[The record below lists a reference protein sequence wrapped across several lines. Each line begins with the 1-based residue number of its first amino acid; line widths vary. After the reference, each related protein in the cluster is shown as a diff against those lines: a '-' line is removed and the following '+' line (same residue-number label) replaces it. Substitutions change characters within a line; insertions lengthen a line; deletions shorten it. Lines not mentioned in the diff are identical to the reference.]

1 MNILFYSMLFI
12 VGAIVGNYLAIK
24 AKEIPQ
30 RLDLKKTHYSNY
42 KNEKLI
48 SKLTYIFMGGLTSVV
63 LANVL
68 KVNKHEI
75 ETAKLIIYIF
85 AMIYISILIIV
96 AGVDRNYTKID
107 KKILAFGI
115 IISILYM
122 LYLCTVDLASVHL
135 SIIYL
140 SAYTVLLVIDSLL
153 LKKLA
158 KDSYIVNNLILSM
171 IILVFTDLRAL
182 TYTLVMAM
190 VAVILYALLVKSQ
203 KNKNG
208 NRDLKI
214 NEIPVGYFIA
224 ASNVMVLFMIRI
236 FENYFIL

>member
-1 MNILFYSMLFI
+1 MNILFYTMLFI
-12 VGAIVGNYLAIK
+12 VGIVVGNYLAIK
-24 AKEIPQ
+24 AEEIPK

-42 KNEKLI
+42 TNERLI
-48 SKLTYIFMGGLTSVV
+48 SKLTYIFMGGLTSVI

-68 KVNKHEI
+68 NINTHEI
-75 ETAKLIIYIF
+75 EPAKLIIYIF
-85 AMIYISILIIV
+85 AMMYVSTLIIT

-107 KKILAFGI
+107 KKLLAFGI

-122 LYLCTVDLASVHL
+122 LYLCMVDLASVHL

-140 SAYTVLLVIDSLL
+140 AIYMILLVIDSFLL
-153 LKKLA
+153 RKFA
-158 KDSYIVNNLILSM
+158 KDSYIVNNLMLIT

-182 TYTLVMAM
+182 TYTLVMAV
-190 VAVILYALLVKSQ
+190 VATILYILLIKSQ
-203 KNKNG
+203 KRKNG
-208 NRDLKI
+208 NKKLKI

-236 FENYFIL
+236 FENYFI